1 MMQLYLG
8 TTDAQAE
15 VSGQPVRQGGPGDWC
30 LQPAFLHCSLARSLK
45 VGGIEK
51 DYTPFPARPVLS
63 SLGGW
68 VIRKPSLWSCSGYL
82 R

>member
-1 MMQLYLG
+1 MLRLKSLG
-8 TTDAQAE
+8 SQCGRAGLETGVCSRPSFTAL
-15 VSGQPVRQGGPGDWC
+15 W
-30 LQPAFLHCSLARSLK
+30 LHSLK

-51 DYTPFPARPVLS
+51 DYTLFPARPVLS
-63 SLGGW
+63 SLGRW

>member
-1 MMQLYLG
+1 MLRLKSLG
-8 TTDAQAE
+8 SQYGRAGLETG
-15 VSGQPVRQGGPGDWC
+15 V
-30 LQPAFLHCSLARSLK
+30 CSRPSFTALWLRSLK

-51 DYTPFPARPVLS
+51 DYTPFPSRPVLS

-68 VIRKPSLWSCSGYL
+68 VIRKPGLWSCSGYL